1 MWQLCMIQKW
11 RLHPFMSLFSMKR
24 LRVWASKVPQA
35 ACETFLK
42 RVSNVGPLLAELL
55 RSSYQ
60 VIRRPAVFL
69 VKVGRKCSQ
78 SSWFLLKLQLCIAT
92 WNMAS
97 LQVYLNE
104 KIFWYLT
111 MTSSDYALF
120 LAPFCSINFKV
131 HWWSFGREMKIE
143 VMLFQ
148 RLMEVLNSCKFLSD
162 LPLGRLL
169 VKLVST
175 SSNMFATW
183 IWGIYFPQNLKKFA
197 LCIMSH
203 WASILQIGRVL
214 TDSTGVSMATHLLD
228 WMLMTYSSTSRW
240 VIYCHSFWRKF
251 MTFCFIFRSSM
262 VCFIIA
268 IWKSV
273 VWLLCSQSAKFL
285 PVYHSSA
292 EQFPPSV
299 IIEREL
305 ISQLASPKYDWLSF
319 LKNAA
324 DNCWIN
330 YRIAE
335 FTRKTTGQ
343 DHQSSSA
350 QCVAY
355 IPMNWLN
362 FSIIFWLLFAYFFM
376 NEHRS
381 SSSAHFFLTLKKV
394 TQNIIVVVRRTQ
406 GVPQRNS
413 SKCHIN

>member
-120 LAPFCSINFKV
+120 LAPFFSINFKV

-203 WASILQIGRVL
+203 WASILQLGRVL

-228 WMLMTYSSTSRW
+228 WMLMTYSSNPDE
-240 VIYCHSFWRKF
+240 SFF
-251 MTFCFIFRSSM
+251 AATLFDANFS
-262 VCFIIA
+262 
-268 IWKSV
+268 
-273 VWLLCSQSAKFL
+273 WLF
-285 PVYHSSA
+285 V
-292 EQFPPSV
+292 
-299 IIEREL
+299 
-305 ISQLASPKYDWLSF
+305 SF
-319 LKNAA
+319 L
-324 DNCWIN
+324 
-330 YRIAE
+330 
-335 FTRKTTGQ
+335 
-343 DHQSSSA
+343 DHQWSVLLSQFENQLSDCSA
-350 QCVAY
+350 VSQQNSCLCITQV
-355 IPMNWLN
+355 PNN
-362 FSIIFWLLFAYFFM
+362 FPLPWS
-376 NEHRS
+376 
-381 SSSAHFFLTLKKV
+381 
-394 TQNIIVVVRRTQ
+394 
-406 GVPQRNS
+406 
-413 SKCHIN
+413 